1 MNSLDAVNDSE
12 DSADENSDENEDT
25 LRSLLNKQAT
35 IKLIARLRSRG
46 VAVTTLL

>member
-35 IKLIARLRSRG
+35 IKQAGWNIFKK
-46 VAVTTLL
+46 